1 MESGIFDSWE
11 EVKISTLIG
20 VWKKLIITLTD
31 EFEGFNTSRVKKKK
45 TEDVVDIS
53 RELELEMTD
62 LLQSYY
68 KTLIDEELL
77 LTDEQRKWFF
87 EMESTLGE
95 DAMKSF

>member
-31 EFEGFNTSRVKKKK
+31 DFEGFNTSRVKKKK
-45 TEDVVDIS
+45 KTEDVVHIS

-77 LTDEQRKWFF
+77 LMDEQRK
-87 EMESTLGE
+87 
-95 DAMKSF
+95 

>member
-77 LTDEQRKWFF
+77 LTDEQRK
-87 EMESTLGE
+87 
-95 DAMKSF
+95 

>member
-20 VWKKLIITLTD
+20 VWKNLIITLTD

>member
-1 MESGIFDSWE
+1 MGRGQNININRSLE
-11 EVKISTLIG
+11 EVNYNLHRWLWRVQYFKS
-20 VWKKLIITLTD
+20 KK
-31 EFEGFNTSRVKKKK
+31 ERKKK

-53 RELELEMTD
+53 RELELEMKSEDMTD

-77 LTDEQRKWFF
+77 LMDERRKWFL

>member
-95 DAMKSF
+95 DATKSF

>member
-1 MESGIFDSWE
+1 M
-11 EVKISTLIG
+11 
-20 VWKKLIITLTD
+20 
-31 EFEGFNTSRVKKKK
+31 
-45 TEDVVDIS
+45 VDIS